1 MFEFASHFVA
11 NLNISCIWSGH
22 WFTFV
27 ANYYDFLL
35 GNFCESRLISEIY
48 RGSRPQVFCKKGALK
63 NFSQNSL
70 ENSCA
75 RVSFYKL
82 IGWGL
87 VFSCRVFSFEFC
99 EIWTLFFIEHIW
111 WLLLDLGPTLFHSP
125 WKHHKTSTFLLLA
138 CKSLKSDAFRKIS
151 DKKILE
157 NLSDVCHT
165 TVDR

>member
-11 NLNISCIWSGH
+11 NLNIFLYLKRTLIY
-22 WFTFV
+22 FV
-27 ANYYDFLL
+27 ANFYDFLL
-35 GNFCESRLISEIY
+35 SNFCESRLMSEIH
-48 RGSRPQVFCKKGALK
+48 RGSHPQVFCKKGALK

-70 ENSCA
+70 ENTCA
-75 RVSFYKL
+75 RASSYKL

-87 VFSCRVFSFEFC
+87 VFSGRVFSFEFC
-99 EIWTLFFIEHIW
+99 EIWTLLFIEHLW
-111 WLLLDLGPTLFHSP
+111 RLLLDLGPTLFHSP
-125 WKHHKTSTFLLLA
+125 WKHHKTSAFLLLA
-138 CKSLKSDAFRKIS
+138 RKSLKSDAFRKIS